1 MNNEVKSGLS
11 GTKTEQNMR
20 DALAGE
26 ALTHTRYMI
35 FADEAHKNGDHVLA
49 KQFEETA
56 DNEKEHAR
64 IWMEYLGDIS
74 DDLGNVLACEAGEEY
89 ESTTMYPE
97 YASVADDEGFAEI
110 AEKFRQ
116 VGSVEKTHGENF
128 AMTARDL
135 ENGDRYEGSE
145 NTVWECGNCG
155 YRVTGMNAPDRCPLC
170 SHRKGEFS
178 KA

>member
-35 FADEAHKNGDHVLA
+35 FADEAHRNGDHVLA

-116 VGSVEKTHGENF
+116 VGSVEKTHVKTLHDGKRPQKS
-128 AMTARDL
+128 ATL
-135 ENGDRYEGSE
+135 
-145 NTVWECGNCG
+145 
-155 YRVTGMNAPDRCPLC
+155 
-170 SHRKGEFS
+170 
-178 KA
+178 

>member
-1 MNNEVKSGLS
+1 MNNEVKSGLA
-11 GTKTEQNMR
+11 GTKTEQNLR
-20 DALAGE
+20 DALADE
-26 ALTHTRYMI
+26 ALGYTRYMV
-35 FADEAHKNGDHVLA
+35 FADEAHMNGDHVLA
-49 KQFEETA
+49 HRFEKTA

-74 DDLGNVLACEAGEEY
+74 DNLGNVRASEAGEEY

-97 YASVADDEGFAEI
+97 YADIAEDEGFGEI

-128 AMTARDL
+128 SSWARDL

-155 YRVTGMNAPDRCPLC
+155 YRVTGMNAPERCPLC
-170 SHRKGEFS
+170 SHRKGEFY